1 MTINSRRKGAQGER
15 EWAQWLRDNLGIEAR
30 RGQQFAGGPGSPDV
44 IGLEGT
50 HAEVKRVEKLNITNA
65 MAQAGRDSGDNLPYV
80 AHRKNGEE
88 WLITIRAR
96 DVVCFKHILMYNLR
110 IWRTLHSP
118 VVIQEMEA
126 KKNGV

>member
-1 MTINSRRKGAQGER
+1 MTINSRQKGARGER

-30 RGQQFAGGPGSPDV
+30 RGQQFAGGTDSPDV

-50 HAEVKRVEKLNITNA
+50 HCEVKRVEKLNISKA
-65 MAQAGRDSGDNLPYV
+65 MEQAERDCGDNNLPYV

-96 DVVCFKHILMYNLR
+96 DFLMFR
-110 IWRTLHSP
+110 D
-118 VVIQEMEA
+118 VII
-126 KKNGV
+126 